1 MSQDQSPLILTLQRY
16 KSRNEDTKLLLTTQT
31 IKVIS
36 KKGKLVLRSLLKKTL
51 ERLPK
56 NIVAEEPQSTA
67 TTCEVI
73 EEFKFEREP
82 RDVVIKKDT

>member
-1 MSQDQSPLILTLQRY
+1 
-16 KSRNEDTKLLLTTQT
+16 LTTQT

-36 KKGKLVLRSLLKKTL
+36 KKGKLVLRSLLKKTTL

>member
-56 NIVAEEPQSTA
+56 NIVAEEPLPTA
-67 TTCEVI
+67 TTCEMI